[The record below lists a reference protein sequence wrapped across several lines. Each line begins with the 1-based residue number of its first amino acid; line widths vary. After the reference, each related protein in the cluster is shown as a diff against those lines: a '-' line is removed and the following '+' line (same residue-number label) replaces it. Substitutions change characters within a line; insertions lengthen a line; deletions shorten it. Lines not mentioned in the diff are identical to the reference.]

1 MNSSLPT
8 AQRLRGKIKATC
20 YISGVNFETPI
31 FPFLPD
37 NPVLHVYEETR
48 IAHPIFHVPQAAI
61 LRIANTIL
69 DLEEKA
75 EAEITG
81 YSALVE
87 EKEEA
92 YGLLLLA
99 LWNSTGLI
107 SYSTPALLPD
117 LAEVSIRLKRTIA
130 ITTWLSG
137 RGKTADIPHFHCDHS
152 TKGNLYL
159 GFLKE
164 LEDFRESIAEKRK
177 RTDLNIQMEELSVSA
192 KRKELYGGN
201 IVTPKVI
208 ERVCHLIGWTFPY
221 QIKVATLALSSD
233 PITVLNKL
241 DSSEITLKDLSDLLL
256 DIELLDW
263 QSVIRTSILALLR
276 NLINTIH
283 TFRPLSA
290 EEKTLF
296 TDVIGQ
302 VENIF
307 TATKKQSASIT
318 FGAPSPEVEGTKTS
332 YGKSGK
338 VILLELPSGQKE
350 ARPDLFTNPLASR
363 ADIAKGT
370 SAPWKKFLPSA
381 LVTSD
386 FSAVENA
393 IKGKL
398 SFKEIAAAK
407 LAPSTS
413 APVSQVEKSSKF
425 ELAPI
430 TEESGYGA
438 PHYDV

>member
-1 MNSSLPT
+1 MNSS
-8 AQRLRGKIKATC
+8 AQRIRGKIKATC

-31 FPFLPD
+31 FHFLPD
-37 NPVLHVYEETR
+37 NPVLHVYEEAR
-48 IAHPIFHVPQAAI
+48 IAHPIFHVPQAAL
-61 LRIANTIL
+61 LRVASTIL

-81 YSALVE
+81 YSALAA

-117 LAEVSIRLKRTIA
+117 LAEVAIRLKRTIA

-307 TATKKQSASIT
+307 TATKKQSASLT
-318 FGAPSPEVEGTKTS
+318 FGASSPEVEGTKTS

-338 VILLELPSGQKE
+338 VILLELPS
-350 ARPDLFTNPLASR
+350 ASSTRPDLFTNPLAGR
-363 ADIAKGT
+363 ADITKGT

-386 FSAVENA
+386 LSAVENA

-407 LAPSTS
+407 LAPS
-413 APVSQVEKSSKF
+413 APAPAPMQQVEKSSKF

-430 TEESGYGA
+430 TDESGYGA